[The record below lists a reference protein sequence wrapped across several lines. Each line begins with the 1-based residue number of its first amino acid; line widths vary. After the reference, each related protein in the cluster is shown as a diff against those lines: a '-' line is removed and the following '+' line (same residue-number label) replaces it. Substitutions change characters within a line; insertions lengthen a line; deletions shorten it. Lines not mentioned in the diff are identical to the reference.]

1 MNILSRRELNTIA
14 VQQFKHE
21 DQTLALLRIRGDLR
35 QRILEQFDRSFALEG
50 DQVKEGGAV
59 SSAAILSLVAGGG
72 LAGATSTYFA
82 NSLFIATANPATLM
96 SIGGGVGSA
105 VIGAAGIVGQAPFVA
120 AGSAAAPV
128 VLPLLAFQ
136 VMNTVTVLTA
146 LRPIFTKLDELKR
159 SLNRS
164 ILRGEATHVGGM
176 ISADCRLTELEEDFA
191 LCNRFSSSM
200 VIRLAILEGEV
211 NPQFER
217 YSFLRETAGEFEKN
231 NDEDLAFRQFDASN
245 VIEASLLDLR
255 IDILRLRLAAQEEIG
270 TAAKARDRLIGK
282 IERYSQ
288 IWESIASEPKGVESV
303 AQELGTVAKDMGWW
317 SRKMPNI
324 LFGDRAE
331 YRRRC
336 EQEVRLER
344 HSRRVAID
352 VAPKAAEAVSA
363 AEQLVRG
370 LNDLPG
376 KPVSL
381 VYWRDETGEHSF
393 YTSDLEIQSKPA
405 PEVRGWRRYFGLTG

>member
-1 MNILSRRELNTIA
+1 MHFLSRREPNTIA
-14 VQQFKHE
+14 IQQFKHE
-21 DQTLALLRIRGDLR
+21 DQTLALLRIRGALR

-72 LAGATSTYFA
+72 LAGAASTYFT
-82 NSLFIATANPATLM
+82 NSLFIATASPATLM

-120 AGSAAAPV
+120 AGAAAAPV

-136 VMNTVTVLTA
+136 AMNTVTVLTA

-176 ISADCRLTELEEDFA
+176 ISADRRLTELEEDFA
-191 LCNRFSSSM
+191 LCNRFSPSM

-217 YSFLRETAGEFEKN
+217 YSFLRETYGEFGKN

-255 IDILRLRLAAQEEIG
+255 IDILRLRLAVQEEIG
-270 TAAKARDRLIGK
+270 TAANARDRLVGK
-282 IERYSQ
+282 IGRYSE
-288 IWESIASEPKGVESV
+288 IWEAIVNEPRGVESV
-303 AQELGTVAKDMGWW
+303 AEEIGAVAKNMGRW
-317 SRKMPNI
+317 SRNAPKW
-324 LFGDRAE
+324 LLGDRAE
-331 YRRRC
+331 HRKRRD
-336 EQEVRLER
+336 QETRLER
-344 HSRRVAID
+344 YSRRVAID
-352 VAPKAAEAVSA
+352 VVPKAAEAVAA
-363 AEQLVRG
+363 AEQLKVG
-370 LNDLPG
+370 LSDLPE

-405 PEVRGWRRYFGLTG
+405 PEVRGWMRYFRLTG